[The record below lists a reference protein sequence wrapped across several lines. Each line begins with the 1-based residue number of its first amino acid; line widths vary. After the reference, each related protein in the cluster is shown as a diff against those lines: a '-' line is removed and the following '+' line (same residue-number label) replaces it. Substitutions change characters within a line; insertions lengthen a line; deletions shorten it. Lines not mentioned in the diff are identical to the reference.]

1 MCFGLLIAV
10 FNYISKKLNIYVTPQ
25 AKKMKLTRVIYSS
38 QSDSITEY
46 AKKIYQHRSLIYTFA
61 KRDLKIKFAQT
72 YLGLTW
78 AIIQPLTAVLIFT
91 VFFSL
96 IIDFKTEYPYV
107 LFVLSGMLIWGIFNY
122 IFSQSSTSLSQ
133 SQDLIKKM
141 SFPKIILPISKII
154 LALVEF
160 ILTFILLI
168 ILLIVFQ
175 MDFRWSMLLLPI
187 IILPIVL
194 FSLGLA
200 LLLSSIALKNRDLFH
215 IAPFLVNFGI
225 WFTPVFYP
233 ISIIP
238 AEFKNLIYLNPVAA
252 SIQLFRWSFFGENYS
267 NYIFFGIVLSFIV
280 FIIGFISFKNCED
293 KIIDLL

>member
-1 MCFGLLIAV
+1 
-10 FNYISKKLNIYVTPQ
+10 
-25 AKKMKLTRVIYSS
+25 
-38 QSDSITEY
+38 
-46 AKKIYQHRSLIYTFA
+46 
-61 KRDLKIKFAQT
+61 
-72 YLGLTW
+72 
-78 AIIQPLTAVLIFT
+78 
-91 VFFSL
+91 
-96 IIDFKTEYPYV
+96 
-107 LFVLSGMLIWGIFNY
+107 
-122 IFSQSSTSLSQ
+122 
-133 SQDLIKKM
+133 
-141 SFPKIILPISKII
+141 
-154 LALVEF
+154 
-160 ILTFILLI
+160 
-168 ILLIVFQ
+168 

>member
-1 MCFGLLIAV
+1 MLSLRQK
-10 FNYISKKLNIYVTPQ
+10 N
-25 AKKMKLTRVIYSS
+25 MKLTSVIYSS
-38 QSDSITEY
+38 QSDSIKEY
-46 AKKIYQHRSLIYTFA
+46 VKKIYDHRSLIHTFA

-72 YLGLTW
+72 YLGLAWT
-78 AIIQPLTAVLIFT
+78 IIQPLTAVFIFT

-96 IIDFKTEYPYV
+96 IINFKTEYPYV
-107 LFVLSGMLIWGIFNY
+107 LFVLSGMLIWGVFNY

-141 SFPKIILPISKII
+141 SFPKIILPLSKII

-160 ILTFILLI
+160 ALTFTLLI

-175 MDFRWSMLLLPI
+175 MDFRWTMLLLPI
-187 IILPIVL
+187 IILPIVF

-215 IAPFLVNFGI
+215 IVPFLVNFGI

-238 AEFKNLIYLNPVAA
+238 TEFKNLIYINPVAT
-252 SIQLFRWSFFGENYS
+252 SIQLFRWSFFGENFS
-267 NYIFFGIVLSFIV
+267 NYIFIGIVVSFIV
-280 FIIGFISFKNCED
+280 FIIGFISFKNSED

>member
-1 MCFGLLIAV
+1 MLSLRQK
-10 FNYISKKLNIYVTPQ
+10 N
-25 AKKMKLTRVIYSS
+25 MKLTSVIYSS
-38 QSDSITEY
+38 QSDSIKEY
-46 AKKIYQHRSLIYTFA
+46 VKKIYDHRSLIHTFA

-72 YLGLTW
+72 YLGLAWT
-78 AIIQPLTAVLIFT
+78 IIQPLTAVVIFT

-96 IIDFKTEYPYV
+96 IINFKTEYPYV

-160 ILTFILLI
+160 VLTFTLLI

-175 MDFRWSMLLLPI
+175 MDFRWTMLLLPI
-187 IILPIVL
+187 IILPIVF

-215 IAPFLVNFGI
+215 IVPFLVNFGI

-238 AEFKNLIYLNPVAA
+238 TEFKNLIYINPVAT
-252 SIQLFRWSFFGENYS
+252 SIQLFRWSFFGENFS
-267 NYIFFGIVLSFIV
+267 NYIFIGIVVSFIV
-280 FIIGFISFKNCED
+280 FIIGFISFKNSED

>member
-1 MCFGLLIAV
+1 MLSLRQK
-10 FNYISKKLNIYVTPQ
+10 N
-25 AKKMKLTRVIYSS
+25 MKLTSVIYSS
-38 QSDSITEY
+38 QSDSIKEY
-46 AKKIYQHRSLIYTFA
+46 VKKIYDHRSLIHTFA

-72 YLGLTW
+72 YLGLAWT
-78 AIIQPLTAVLIFT
+78 IIQPLTAVLIFT

-96 IIDFKTEYPYV
+96 IINFKTEYPYV
-107 LFVLSGMLIWGIFNY
+107 LFVLSGMLIWGVFNY

-141 SFPKIILPISKII
+141 SFPKIILPLSKII

-160 ILTFILLI
+160 ALTFTLLI

-175 MDFRWSMLLLPI
+175 MDFRWTMLLLPI
-187 IILPIVL
+187 IILPIVF

-215 IAPFLVNFGI
+215 IVPFLVNFGI

-238 AEFKNLIYLNPVAA
+238 TEFKNLIYINPVAT
-252 SIQLFRWSFFGENYS
+252 SIQLFRWSFFGENFS
-267 NYIFFGIVLSFIV
+267 NYIFIGIVVSFIV
-280 FIIGFISFKNCED
+280 FIIGFISFKNSED

>member
-1 MCFGLLIAV
+1 
-10 FNYISKKLNIYVTPQ
+10 
-25 AKKMKLTRVIYSS
+25 MKLSSVIYSS
-38 QSDSITEY
+38 QSDSISEY
-46 AKKIYQHRSLIYTFA
+46 ARKIYEHRSLIYTFA

-72 YLGLTW
+72 YLGLAW

-96 IIDFKTEYPYV
+96 IINFKTEYPYV

-160 ILTFILLI
+160 VLTLMLLI
-168 ILLIVFQ
+168 VLLIVFQ
-175 MDFRWSMLLLPI
+175 MDFRWTMLLLPI
-187 IILPIVL
+187 IILPIVF

-200 LLLSSIALKNRDLFH
+200 LFLSSIALKNRDLFH
-215 IAPFLVNFGI
+215 IVPFLVNFGI

-238 AEFKNLIYLNPVAA
+238 TEFKNLIYINPVAA
-252 SIQLFRWSFFGENYS
+252 SIQLFRWSFFGENFS
-267 NYIFFGIVLSFIV
+267 NYIFIGIVVSFIV
-280 FIIGFISFKNCED
+280 FIIGFISFKNSED

>member
-1 MCFGLLIAV
+1 
-10 FNYISKKLNIYVTPQ
+10 LNIYVIPQ
-25 AKKMKLTRVIYSS
+25 AKKMKVTRVIYSS
-38 QSDSITEY
+38 QSDSITDY
-46 AKKIYQHRSLIYTFA
+46 AKKIYEHRSLIYTFA

-72 YLGLTW
+72 HLGLAW

-96 IIDFKTEYPYV
+96 IINFKTEYPYV

-160 ILTFILLI
+160 VLTFILLI
-168 ILLIVFQ
+168 ILLIIFQ
-175 MDFRWSMLLLPI
+175 MDFHWTMILLPI
-187 IILPIVL
+187 IILPIL
-194 FSLGLA
+194 FFSLGLA

-215 IAPFLVNFGI
+215 IVPFLVNFGI

-238 AEFKNLIYLNPVAA
+238 AEFKNLIYINPIAA
-252 SIQLFRWSFFGENYS
+252 SIQLFRWSFFGENFS
-267 NYIFFGIVLSFIV
+267 NYIFIGITISFVV
-280 FIIGFISFKNCED
+280 FIIGFISFKNVED

>member
-1 MCFGLLIAV
+1 MLSLRQK
-10 FNYISKKLNIYVTPQ
+10 N
-25 AKKMKLTRVIYSS
+25 MKLTSVIYSS
-38 QSDSITEY
+38 QSDSIKEY
-46 AKKIYQHRSLIYTFA
+46 VKKIYDHRSLIHTFA

-72 YLGLTW
+72 YLGLAWT
-78 AIIQPLTAVLIFT
+78 IIQPLTAVFIFT

-96 IIDFKTEYPYV
+96 IINFKTEYPYV
-107 LFVLSGMLIWGIFNY
+107 LFVLSGMLIWGVFNY

-141 SFPKIILPISKII
+141 SFPKIILPLSKII

-160 ILTFILLI
+160 ALTFTLLI

-175 MDFRWSMLLLPI
+175 MDFRWTMLLLPI
-187 IILPIVL
+187 IILPIVF

-200 LLLSSIALKNRDLFH
+200 LFLSSIALKNRDLFH
-215 IAPFLVNFGI
+215 IVPFLVNFGI

-238 AEFKNLIYLNPVAA
+238 TEFKNLIYINPVAA
-252 SIQLFRWSFFGENYS
+252 SIQLFRWSFFGENFS
-267 NYIFFGIVLSFIV
+267 NYIFIGIVVSFIT
-280 FIIGFISFKNCED
+280 FIIGFISFKNSED

>member
-1 MCFGLLIAV
+1 MSSLRQK
-10 FNYISKKLNIYVTPQ
+10 N
-25 AKKMKLTRVIYSS
+25 MKLSSVIYSS
-38 QSDSITEY
+38 QSDSISEY
-46 AKKIYQHRSLIYTFA
+46 ARKIYEHRSLIYTFA

-72 YLGLTW
+72 YLGLAW

-96 IIDFKTEYPYV
+96 IINFKTEYPYV

-160 ILTFILLI
+160 VLTFMLLI
-168 ILLIVFQ
+168 VLLIVFQ
-175 MDFRWSMLLLPI
+175 MDFRWTMLLLPI
-187 IILPIVL
+187 IILPIVF

-200 LLLSSIALKNRDLFH
+200 LFLSSIALKNRDLFH
-215 IAPFLVNFGI
+215 IVPFLVNFGI

-238 AEFKNLIYLNPVAA
+238 TEFKNLIYINPVAA
-252 SIQLFRWSFFGENYS
+252 SIQLFRWSFFGENFS
-267 NYIFFGIVLSFIV
+267 NYIFIGIVVSFIV
-280 FIIGFISFKNCED
+280 FIIGFISFKNSED

>member
-187 IILPIVL
+187 IILPIVMVS
-194 FSLGLA
+194 FA
-200 LLLSSIALKNRDLFH
+200 L
-215 IAPFLVNFGI
+215 
-225 WFTPVFYP
+225 
-233 ISIIP
+233 
-238 AEFKNLIYLNPVAA
+238 
-252 SIQLFRWSFFGENYS
+252 
-267 NYIFFGIVLSFIV
+267 
-280 FIIGFISFKNCED
+280 
-293 KIIDLL
+293 

>member
-1 MCFGLLIAV
+1 MSSLRQK
-10 FNYISKKLNIYVTPQ
+10 N
-25 AKKMKLTRVIYSS
+25 MKLSSVIYSS
-38 QSDSITEY
+38 QSDSISEY
-46 AKKIYQHRSLIYTFA
+46 ARKIYEHRSLIYTFA

-72 YLGLTW
+72 YLGLAW

-96 IIDFKTEYPYV
+96 IINFKTEYPYV

-160 ILTFILLI
+160 VLTLMLLI
-168 ILLIVFQ
+168 VLLIVFQ
-175 MDFRWSMLLLPI
+175 MDFRWTMLLFPI
-187 IILPIVL
+187 IILPIVF

-200 LLLSSIALKNRDLFH
+200 LFLSSIALKNRDLFH
-215 IAPFLVNFGI
+215 IVPFLVNFGI

-238 AEFKNLIYLNPVAA
+238 TEFKNLIYINPVAA
-252 SIQLFRWSFFGENYS
+252 SIQLFRWSFFGENFS
-267 NYIFFGIVLSFIV
+267 NYIFIGIVVSFIV
-280 FIIGFISFKNCED
+280 FIIGFISFKNSED

>member
-1 MCFGLLIAV
+1 MSSLRQK
-10 FNYISKKLNIYVTPQ
+10 N
-25 AKKMKLTRVIYSS
+25 MKLSSVIYSS
-38 QSDSITEY
+38 QSDSISEY
-46 AKKIYQHRSLIYTFA
+46 ARKIYEHRSLIYTFA

-72 YLGLTW
+72 YLGLAW

-96 IIDFKTEYPYV
+96 IINFKTEYPYV

-160 ILTFILLI
+160 VLTLMLLI
-168 ILLIVFQ
+168 VLLIVFQ
-175 MDFRWSMLLLPI
+175 MDFRWTMLLLPI
-187 IILPIVL
+187 IILPIVF

-200 LLLSSIALKNRDLFH
+200 LFLSSIALKNRDLFH
-215 IAPFLVNFGI
+215 IVPFLVNFGI

-238 AEFKNLIYLNPVAA
+238 TEFKNLIYINPVAA
-252 SIQLFRWSFFGENYS
+252 SIQLFRWSFFGENFS
-267 NYIFFGIVLSFIV
+267 NYIFIGIVVSFIV
-280 FIIGFISFKNCED
+280 FIIGFISFKNSED

>member
-1 MCFGLLIAV
+1 MLSLRQK
-10 FNYISKKLNIYVTPQ
+10 N
-25 AKKMKLTRVIYSS
+25 MKLTSVIYSS
-38 QSDSITEY
+38 QSDSIKEY
-46 AKKIYQHRSLIYTFA
+46 VKKIYDHRSLIHTFA

-72 YLGLTW
+72 YLGLAWT
-78 AIIQPLTAVLIFT
+78 IIQPLTAVLIFT

-96 IIDFKTEYPYV
+96 IINFKTEYPYV
-107 LFVLSGMLIWGIFNY
+107 LFVLSGMLIWGVFNY

-141 SFPKIILPISKII
+141 SFPKIILPLSKII

-160 ILTFILLI
+160 ALTFTLLI

-175 MDFRWSMLLLPI
+175 MDFRWTMLLLPI
-187 IILPIVL
+187 IILPIVF

-200 LLLSSIALKNRDLFH
+200 LFLSSIALKNRDLFH
-215 IAPFLVNFGI
+215 IVPFLVNFGI

-238 AEFKNLIYLNPVAA
+238 TEFKNLIYINPVAA
-252 SIQLFRWSFFGENYS
+252 SIQLFRWSFFGENFS
-267 NYIFFGIVLSFIV
+267 NYIFIGIVVSFIT
-280 FIIGFISFKNCED
+280 FIIGFISFKNSED